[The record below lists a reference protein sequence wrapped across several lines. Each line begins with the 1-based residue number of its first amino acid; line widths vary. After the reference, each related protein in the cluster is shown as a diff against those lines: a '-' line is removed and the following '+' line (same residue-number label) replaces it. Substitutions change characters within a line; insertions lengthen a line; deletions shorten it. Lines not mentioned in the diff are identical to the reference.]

1 MWIHYI
7 TLAGLSTFKFMFAP
21 IYGRGVGLT
30 FLETYIVT
38 YLGAAGTAVFFY
50 FLAGFFMRRAAEKRT
65 KKRLEAIYNNEVF
78 VDPRKFT
85 FVNKMVVRVKRTIGI
100 YGISF
105 YAPFFLSVPIGTI
118 ITTKFYG
125 RNPKTLPLILL
136 GLAKNALITTSIV
149 YWLW

>member
-50 FLAGFFMRRAAEKRT
+50 FLAGFFMRRTAEKRT